1 MSVDGAL
8 RFEATGAGQQ
18 ADLAS
23 LFAAIAADPKAKYFH
38 PHPLDAAEA
47 GRRAAYAGKDYYCL
61 AYLDGVPAA
70 YGMLRGWDEGYAEPS
85 LGLAVAPAFQGRGLG
100 RALTEHL
107 HEVAR
112 ARGATTVRLKVYAE
126 NAGARALYAKLGYAF
141 ETSKP
146 GEELGRLRI
155 AWPRRIG
162 ILTQGL
168 VEWNGGVDFVFG
180 VVRALLAAPSAA
192 DAEFHVLLPSLPPR
206 FWSKAF
212 LKSLEQRA
220 KGVFQ
225 RQDPLQARRK
235 TMEALGRR
243 LAELGP
249 RVRLH
254 AIAADAAA
262 HRQAAQA
269 LKLEA
274 VVPAMRPLDL
284 GPDCG
289 GVGYVYDFQHVHF
302 PHLFK
307 AKDRDRRDR
316 MFAETMAASKAVIV
330 NARTIA
336 EELRTRHPASPA
348 RVFALPFAPSPQP
361 DWLVDRP
368 DVASSYRPT
377 GRYFIVSNQFW
388 THKNHRTAFRA
399 FSRLRANHP
408 DVTLVCTGDTHDN
421 RDPSYYPG
429 LLAELDQAG
438 VREAVHILGLI
449 PKRAQIELLK
459 GAVALVQPTLYE
471 GGPGGG
477 AAFDAI
483 ALDVPVLAS
492 DIPVNREIDC
502 GDVRYFAPT
511 DDEGLARLMAEALG
525 KTTVRRSPEALLAAG
540 QAKIA
545 AAGEVLWAALLAS
558 GTALGTRK
566 ESLSSAPLPRAGS
579 PPSSLPARRSLSVV
593 MPTFNCAYLMER
605 HLAGMA
611 AWADLA
617 DEIIVVDS
625 RSTDG
630 TLDLIRSRLRHP
642 SIRIIERDRGLYE
655 SWNEGI
661 AATSGDWVYI
671 STAGDTIERAHLLH
685 LLELGERAAADVVI
699 SAPRFVDETGQ
710 AGHDLGWPPQKVV
723 AASGRDVPFLL
734 TAEAA
739 FVLAYVHCP
748 SAILGSSA
756 SDLYRGTHLRA
767 RPFPVDFK
775 GAGDSVWILR
785 HAAESRLCFTPQVGS
800 TFCVHPKEEELR
812 DGRLAGLV
820 EKILAEKQATLGR
833 PGVDGELVRALAA
846 ESRLFGEV
854 QSLHRDRRRLW
865 HARPGSAANLWRWSG
880 LTLAYL
886 RKRGQL
892 RALRRRIL
900 GQFLPDSC
908 YLPVRAKSP

>member
-1 MSVDGAL
+1 MSVAGAL
-8 RFEATGAGQQ
+8 RFEAAGTGHR

-47 GRRAAYAGKDYYCL
+47 GRRAGYAGRDYYCL

-107 HEVAR
+107 HKVAR

-126 NAGARALYAKLGYAF
+126 NAGARALYVKLGYAF
-141 ETSKP
+141 EASKP

-206 FWSKAF
+206 LWSKAF

-220 KGVFQ
+220 KGLFR
-225 RQDPLQARRK
+225 RQDPLQARQK

-254 AIAADAAA
+254 AIAADAEA
-262 HRQAAQA
+262 HREAAQS

-284 GPDCG
+284 GPACG
-289 GVGYVYDFQHVHF
+289 VVGYVYDFQHVHL

-336 EELRTRHPASPA
+336 EELRARHPASPA
-348 RVFALPFAPSPQP
+348 QVFALPFAPSPQP
-361 DWLVDRP
+361 DWLADRP
-368 DVASSYRPT
+368 EVASAYRPA

-399 FSRLRANHP
+399 FARLRASHP
-408 DVTLVCTGDTHDN
+408 DVTLVCTGDTHDS

-492 DIPVNREIDC
+492 DIPVNREIDG
-502 GDVRYFAPT
+502 GDVRFFPPT
-511 DDEGLARLMAEALG
+511 DVKELAQLMSAALG
-525 KTTVRRSPEALLAAG
+525 HAPVRRSPETLLAAG

-545 AAGEVLWAALLAS
+545 AAGEVLWSSLLAS
-558 GTALGTRK
+558 K
-566 ESLSSAPLPRAGS
+566 SL
-579 PPSSLPARRSLSVV
+579 V
-593 MPTFNCAYLMER
+593 
-605 HLAGMA
+605 
-611 AWADLA
+611 
-617 DEIIVVDS
+617 
-625 RSTDG
+625 
-630 TLDLIRSRLRHP
+630 
-642 SIRIIERDRGLYE
+642 
-655 SWNEGI
+655 
-661 AATSGDWVYI
+661 
-671 STAGDTIERAHLLH
+671 
-685 LLELGERAAADVVI
+685 
-699 SAPRFVDETGQ
+699 
-710 AGHDLGWPPQKVV
+710 
-723 AASGRDVPFLL
+723 
-734 TAEAA
+734 
-739 FVLAYVHCP
+739 
-748 SAILGSSA
+748 
-756 SDLYRGTHLRA
+756 
-767 RPFPVDFK
+767 
-775 GAGDSVWILR
+775 
-785 HAAESRLCFTPQVGS
+785 
-800 TFCVHPKEEELR
+800 
-812 DGRLAGLV
+812 
-820 EKILAEKQATLGR
+820 
-833 PGVDGELVRALAA
+833 
-846 ESRLFGEV
+846 
-854 QSLHRDRRRLW
+854 
-865 HARPGSAANLWRWSG
+865 
-880 LTLAYL
+880 
-886 RKRGQL
+886 
-892 RALRRRIL
+892 
-900 GQFLPDSC
+900 
-908 YLPVRAKSP
+908 